1 MGKKKS
7 KSQSSRSSAANTT
20 SKQSR
25 ATPAADEAAS
35 TTTLVGDFQH
45 STAPSPPLLIPSVDE
60 EAPPPIIIPAEQTSA
75 AANVRTLDP
84 TVSTLLAGGDRQE
97 KDVDP
102 KMNELLEE
110 ACQQQQQQ
118 LQLEGRYLNAEAEG
132 KRAMTDGEDETPFI
146 GDLETASA
154 HNGNV
159 VTQNEL
165 VKAKEGTGEKAP
177 IVVCDQESV
186 SSRSTDI
193 GGGEFLLEME
203 VDEEGQQQTL
213 YDVDLNKPGT
223 DTSSSSSEE
232 PQPVEG
238 AAAAA
243 DKRSR
248 SNSTGSRPSSHRWTV
263 ICLAMTLV
271 AIVLSIALPLG
282 LVQLKNQGVDTE
294 NTKSKNDPQ
303 EGPPSTASSP
313 SGRATFTSVAGSQL
327 QEALQLV
334 LPTNLYQR
342 MTNDSTSSEY
352 AAYQFLLQDDP
363 EITPPTLQR
372 FVVAHWNNAVSGK
385 AFAAN
390 LSECVW
396 DGVECDDNHVVRAI
410 RWNNRTLPGRLP
422 DSMLPSLTTI
432 DLGENALRGGIP
444 PSWYRN
450 ASALEFLYL
459 HNNALTGQI
468 SSHIAQWTSLRR
480 LYLGGNQLTGSLPKE
495 LGSASSD
502 SSNVRSLGTKKT
514 LLLLSDGRTKLYEC
528 SLTQHKLKSFP
539 P

>member
-7 KSQSSRSSAANTT
+7 KAQSSRSTN
-20 SKQSR
+20 KQPR
-25 ATPAADEAAS
+25 AIPAAGAAVPPSLPVNATSGGVAGTES
-35 TTTLVGDFQH
+35 TTTLVRDVQH
-45 STAPSPPLLIPSVDE
+45 STAPPPLLTPLADE
-60 EAPPPIIIPAEQTSA
+60 EAPPMIIHPTSG
-75 AANVRTLDP
+75 D
-84 TVSTLLAGGDRQE
+84 VSSFLAGDDQQE
-97 KDVDP
+97 KDVAP
-102 KMNELLEE
+102 KMNKLSEE
-110 ACQQQQQQ
+110 ACQQQE
-118 LQLEGRYLNAEAEG
+118 QLEGRSLNAEVED
-132 KRAMTDGEDETPFI
+132 KHMTDGEDETPFI

-159 VTQNEL
+159 VTAKEL
-165 VKAKEGTGEKAP
+165 VEAKEGTGEKAP
-177 IVVCDQESV
+177 LVVCDQDSV
-186 SSRSTDI
+186 SSRSTDV
-193 GGGEFLLEME
+193 GGGEFTLGME

-243 DKRSR
+243 DKRLR
-248 SNSTGSRPSSHRWTV
+248 SNATDRRFASHRWTV
-263 ICLAMTLV
+263 ICLALTLV

-282 LVQLKNQGVDTE
+282 LIQLKNPWGDAE
-294 NTKSKNDPQ
+294 NTKPNDDLQ
-303 EGPPSTASSP
+303 EGPPSTATPP
-313 SGRATFTSVAGSQL
+313 STRATFTSVAGSQL

-334 LPTNLYQR
+334 LPTDLYQR

-502 SSNVRSLGTKKT
+502 SSNVRSLGTKKPCCCF
-514 LLLLSDGRTKLYEC
+514 LMDGQSYMNDHSHNTN
-528 SLTQHKLKSFP
+528 
-539 P
+539 